1 MATMRFRGPPWLRPT
16 SRASPWCS
24 GTSVLNP
31 RPRLGAESP
40 PRHHLPRH
48 SRHRYPAST
57 NTDIRAALEAGATD
71 VGSPGLDDEYGH
83 GIVNYWA
90 AVLEL
95 IGGPPHPPP
104 SPRPPPSPPAMPCKM
119 FTAIVKTDQ
128 WPTETRY
135 TVTRSTTDGDEVV
148 VQKGPFSLQ
157 NTRYSWEECID
168 QDACTFTIYDSYGD
182 GLEAGGYY
190 SVLIDGVEVG
200 SGGSFNQEDIVHL
213 CRGGGGL
220 CPEPWFTASCSLSI
234 LTIAL
239 IGCAGVVALLCTAG
253 LVWMACKAAA
263 SAPEPPVKGGTRN
276 SAAVARA
283 SAASGV
289 RGSAAGGPLGHHAAA
304 GSAVRPSAASSRA
317 SAKVYPNPG

>member
-1 MATMRFRGPPWLRPT
+1 MATPHV
-16 SRASPWCS
+16 S
-24 GTSVLNP
+24 GVAMVLWNK
-31 RPRLGAESP
+31 
-40 PRHHLPRH
+40 
-48 SRHRYPAST
+48 YPAST

-90 AVLEL
+90 A
-95 IGGPPHPPP
+95 
-104 SPRPPPSPPAMPCKM
+104 M

-200 SGGSFNQEDIVHL
+200 SGGSFNQEDIIHL